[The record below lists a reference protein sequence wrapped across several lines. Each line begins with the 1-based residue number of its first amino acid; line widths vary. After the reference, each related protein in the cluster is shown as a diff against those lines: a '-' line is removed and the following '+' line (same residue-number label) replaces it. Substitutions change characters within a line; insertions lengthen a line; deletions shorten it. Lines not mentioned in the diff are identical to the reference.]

1 MSFLIPLLQGALE
14 GFTEKTKKEDEIN
27 AAQIQEKLKSSYTR
41 RLEQKKELDTE
52 RTAATK
58 VVNSLRGIEFA
69 DGPLDNS
76 QLVNIAT
83 KPKLAES
90 ILKKLDDDP
99 EWFKKTNR
107 GFIKQVEG
115 VDPTID
121 INKHFDDV
129 YRLQKEAAVSAETLF
144 AAPEGASFFEKR
156 TARNNLLV
164 AKQTAAKLG
173 VSLEDLMSTYKP
185 TTSFVSNM
193 GRVDPSA
200 LTKPED
206 FEKIKSRLM
215 AEHTAAGISKDP
227 IAIKKA
233 DDNLA
238 QLNLTEQKMRFTKMS
253 QEDIKSDYATKI
265 IAAKKLN
272 TPEGQNKA
280 RSLEAELQQYKALT
294 ANLPTPEKVTQ
305 ANWVSIANSA
315 VRSRMDFLIP
325 GKFISVLNKDES
337 ISLSPKGISDVEFQA
352 ALTKAKTEIIN
363 DFTVKGVPKSDF
375 HKNAL
380 MSIGVSFGGGKPVI
394 GGMLTAADVD
404 AAKAAATATAPTAA
418 PVAAPVAAPAASP
431 RLGASTRGGP
441 MAPPP
446 KPAAPAPAAPAAAL
460 PAPKTQAE
468 YDAIPK
474 GTRYMDTD
482 KIEKI
487 KG

>member
-14 GFTEKTKKEDEIN
+14 GFTEKTKQEDEIN

-52 RTAATK
+52 RAAATK

-129 YRLQKEAAVSAETLF
+129 YRLQKEATANAEALF
-144 AAPEGASFFEKR
+144 AAPEGASFLEKR

-185 TTSFVSNM
+185 ASSFVSNM

-227 IAIKKA
+227 VAIKKA

-238 QLNLTEQKMRFTKMS
+238 ALNLTEQKMRFTKMT
-253 QEDIKSDYATKI
+253 QEDIKSDLAQKI

-272 TPEGQNKA
+272 TPEGQNTA
-280 RSLEAELQQYKALT
+280 RNLEVELQQYKVLT
-294 ANLPTPEKVTQ
+294 ANLPTPERVTQ

-315 VRSRMDFLIP
+315 VRSRMDYLIP

-394 GGMLTAADVD
+394 GGMLTSADVD

-418 PVAAPVAAPAASP
+418 PAAAPAASP

-441 MAPPP
+441 MAPQP
-446 KPAAPAPAAPAAAL
+446 KPAAPAASATPAAAI
-460 PAPKTQAE
+460 PAPKTKAE

-482 KIEKI
+482 NKEKI

>member
-1 MSFLIPLLQGALE
+1 MAAFLLPLLAGALE
-14 GFTEKTKKEDEIN
+14 GFAEKTKREDLIN
-27 AAQIQEKLKSSYTR
+27 AADIQEKLKSSYTS
-41 RLEQKKELDTE
+41 RLEKKKELDTE
-52 RTAATK
+52 RAAATK

-76 QLVNIAT
+76 QLINIAT

-107 GFIKQVEG
+107 GFIKAVEG

-121 INKHFDDV
+121 INKHFEDV
-129 YRLQKEAAVSAETLF
+129 YRLQKEAAVDVAALF
-144 AAPEGASFFEKR
+144 AAPQDASFLEKR
-156 TARNNLLV
+156 TARKNLMV

-173 VSLEDLMSTYKP
+173 VSLEDLMSSYKP
-185 TTSFVSNM
+185 SSSFVSNM

-215 AEHTAAGISKDP
+215 AEHTSAGISKDP
-227 IAIKKA
+227 VAIKKA
-233 DDNLA
+233 DDNLGA
-238 QLNLTEQKMRFTKMS
+238 LNLTEQKVRFTKMT
-253 QEDIKSDYATKI
+253 QEDIKSDLALKI
-265 IAAKKLN
+265 IEAKKSN

-280 RSLEAELQQYKALT
+280 RNLEVELQQYKALT

-337 ISLSPKGISDVEFQA
+337 ISMSPKGIADKEFQA
-352 ALTKAKTEIIN
+352 ALTKAKNEIIN

-380 MSIGVSFGGGKPVI
+380 MSIGVSFVGGKSVI
-394 GGMLTAADVD
+394 GGMLTTDDV
-404 AAKAAATATAPTAA
+404 AAA
-418 PVAAPVAAPAASP
+418 AS
-431 RLGASTRGGP
+431 
-441 MAPPP
+441 
-446 KPAAPAPAAPAAAL
+446 AAPAPVPAPTAPVVPASTASGRSTPTSAL
-460 PAPKTQAE
+460 PLPYTPEGQPDTSKLIAGKT
-468 YDAIPK
+468 YRSSTG
-474 GTRYMDTD
+474 GTRKWNGTNW
-482 KIEKI
+482 EQQ
-487 KG
+487 

>member
-14 GFTEKTKKEDEIN
+14 GFTEKAKQEDEVN

-41 RLEQKKELDTE
+41 RLEQKKELDAE

-107 GFIKQVEG
+107 GFIRQVEG

-121 INKHFDDV
+121 INKHFEDV
-129 YRLQKEAAVSAETLF
+129 YRLQKEASVNAEALF

-185 TTSFVSNM
+185 ASSFVSNM

-200 LTKPED
+200 LTKAED
-206 FEKIKSRLM
+206 FDKMEKRLK
-215 AEHTAAGISKDP
+215 AEFLSAQQSNDP
-227 IAIKKA
+227 EAIAKA
-233 DDNLA
+233 DANIGKLVI
-238 QLNLTEQKMRFTKMS
+238 LNEKLRVEKKSEAEIQSDMVT
-253 QEDIKSDYATKI
+253 DI
-265 IAAKKLN
+265 
-272 TPEGQNKA
+272 QKA
-280 RSLEAELQQYKALT
+280 RAGGETAKAKNLEALLQQRKVLLQA
-294 ANLPTPEKVTQ
+294 LPTPTAGEKTTQ
-305 ANWVSIANSA
+305 SNWITIANRAVSA
-315 VRSRMDFLIP
+315 RMEELIP
-325 GKFISVLNKDES
+325 GKFISTVAMDGTITMTPKS
-337 ISLSPKGISDVEFQA
+337 IGDTEFKA
-352 ALTKAKTEIIN
+352 AMTKAKNEIVN
-363 DFTVKGVPKSDF
+363 DFTVKGVPKSEL

-380 MSIGVSFGGGKPVI
+380 ISIGVNFRDGKPVV
-394 GGMLTAADVD
+394 GGNVLTTADVQATKD
-404 AAKAAATATAPTAA
+404 ASAATAP
-418 PVAAPVAAPAASP
+418 APAASP
-431 RLGASTRGGP
+431 RLGASTRSGP

-446 KPAAPAPAAPAAAL
+446 KPAAPAEAL

-468 YDAIPK
+468 YNAIPK

-482 KIEKI
+482 GKEKI